1 MKKLLLILLCVPLI
15 GLGQTRER
23 PVNSF
28 VVSATEMNILYA
40 NDIENPIR
48 VSVSGYSADNI
59 HVAVNGGT
67 IIVVNKKKGEYIIK
81 TSQDN
86 IGKKVTVSVAV
97 RENDGKRRLIGK
109 SVFNVSN
116 LPETTLSARYI
127 DGIHSKNAI
136 MANTFSSKIKD
147 FNFPIKLFVSEFT
160 VVCIGKKRVETKVKG
175 YKLSEAAKIEINKL
189 DKGHTVLFKDF
200 VVRQIGVSSYIDKPL
215 DKFELIIE

>member
-1 MKKLLLILLCVPLI
+1 MKKLLLILLCAPLI

-23 PVNSF
+23 PMNSF

-67 IIVVNKKKGEYIIK
+67 IMVVNKKKGEYIIK

-86 IGKKVTVSVAV
+86 IGKKVTVSVSV
-97 RENDGKRRLIGK
+97 RDDGKRRLIGK
-109 SVFNVSN
+109 SVFKVSN
-116 LPETTLSARYI
+116 LPETTLIARYI

-136 MANTFSSKIKD
+136 ISNTFSSKIKD
-147 FNFPIKLFVSEFT
+147 FNFPIKFFVSEFT
-160 VVCIGKKRVETKVKG
+160 VVCIGKQRVETKVKG